1 MANFKLFKMRDS
13 YALIS
18 VLIVLLLAFSCKRMS
33 FEPEWDVDMLT
44 PIAQSKIDLEQ
55 LLSPDELRVN
65 SNGDHEVYY
74 EDEIFSYSLD
84 SLFRIPDTS
93 ITKVNQG
100 SFIPVTIAPGQTWA
114 SDTNNNRFQLR
125 DVSLLEATLAEGL
138 IFFEISSNITEE
150 IDMVYEVP
158 GANKDGQVL
167 RLERTIPAASSQ
179 NAPVSIVDSI
189 DLSGYSL
196 DLRGK
201 DKNTANT
208 IFFYFSA
215 AVSPNASAV
224 TISSLQY
231 VNLKTTYKNLLPYY
245 GRGYFR
251 QQSINEGGSS
261 EDFEV
266 FRNLPS
272 GNIDLKEIELDFRV
286 KNSIGVDISAGISE
300 LKASN
305 TRNGNSVFLSGPGK
319 EKRLNLN
326 RATEQSDLDPP
337 VFPQFTEHI
346 IDQNNSNLDEL
357 LEVLPDRLDYA
368 LDLEINPKGNISGG
382 NDFIYLNTGIE
393 IDLNARIPLHFR
405 ADEMIFLDTLDLVLD
420 SAQRSVS
427 TDPLYGGV
435 IYLKALNRFP
445 LSLKPELF
453 FMDSTKAIRDS
464 IQSTQLIN
472 AYPETSTESTEESI
486 LEFPMSEEL
495 VDRLYDYPYIVL
507 KLEIES
513 RGNEAIRL
521 RPDQFVH
528 VFLSADFKYKMNS
541 ELY

>member
-1 MANFKLFKMRDS
+1 MANFKLFKMRVTRV
-13 YALIS
+13 LFS
-18 VLIVLLLAFSCKRMS
+18 VLFIMLVVFACKRMS
-33 FEPEWDVDMLT
+33 FEPEWDVDMLV
-44 PIAQSKIDLEQ
+44 PFAQSKIDLEQ

-84 SLFRIPDTS
+84 SLFRIPDTT

-100 SFIPVTIAPGQTWA
+100 SFIPVSIAPGQTWA
-114 SDTNNNRFQLR
+114 SDTNNNRFQLK
-125 DVSLLEATLAEGL
+125 DVSLLEATLAEGV

-150 IDMVYEVP
+150 IDMIYEVP
-158 GANKDGQVL
+158 GATKDGQVL
-167 RLERTIPAASSQ
+167 RLQRTIPAASSQ
-179 NAPVSIVDSI
+179 SAPVSIVDSI
-189 DLSGYSL
+189 DLSGYTL

-201 DKNTANT
+201 DRNTANT

-215 AVSPNASAV
+215 AVSPTASAV

-231 VNLKTTYKNLLPYY
+231 VNLTTTYKNLLPYY

-251 QQSINEGGSS
+251 QQRITEGGSS

-272 GNIDLKEIELDFRV
+272 GKIDLKEIELVYSV
-286 KNSIGVDISAGISE
+286 KNSIGVDISAGIAE
-300 LKASN
+300 LEASN
-305 TRNGNSVFLSGPGK
+305 TRNGNKVLLSGPGK

-346 IDQNNSNLDEL
+346 IDQNNSNLDAL
-357 LEVLPDRLDYA
+357 LEVLPDRLDYS
-368 LDLEINPKGNISGG
+368 LDLDINPKGNISGG

-393 IDLNARIPLHFR
+393 IDLNARIPLHFK
-405 ADEMIFLDTLDLVLD
+405 ADEMIFLDTLDLILD
-420 SAQRSVS
+420 SAERAVS
-427 TDPLYGGV
+427 TEPLYGGL

-445 LSLKPELF
+445 ITLKPELF
-453 FMDSTKAIRDS
+453 FMDSSRTIRDS
-464 IQSTQLIN
+464 IQSTQLIS
-472 AYPETSTESTEESI
+472 AYPEASNELTEESI

-495 VDRLYDYPYIVL
+495 VDRLYDYPFIVL
-507 KLEIES
+507 KLEIET

-521 RPDQFVH
+521 RPDQFVQ
-528 VFLSADFKYKMNS
+528 VYLSSDFKYKMNS